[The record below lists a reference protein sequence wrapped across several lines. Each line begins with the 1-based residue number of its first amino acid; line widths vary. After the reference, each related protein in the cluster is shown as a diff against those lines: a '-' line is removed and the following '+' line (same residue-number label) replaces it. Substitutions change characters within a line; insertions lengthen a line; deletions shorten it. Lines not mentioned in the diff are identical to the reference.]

1 MYTKLKEKLKKK
13 IGYLGHLDLDWYFEI
28 DLVNTKND
36 DL

>member
-1 MYTKLKEKLKKK
+1 MYTKLKEKLKKL
-13 IGYLGHLDLDWYFEI
+13 GYLGHLDLDWYFEI